1 MKKLMTKKLLSAK
14 EAEEIGIISPAG
26 LTREMTKK
34 ELKEEA
40 DLNNELYRR
49 GELR

>member
-1 MKKLMTKKLLSAK
+1 MKYTVK
-14 EAEEIGIISPAG
+14 E
-26 LTREMTKK
+26 LTKK

-40 DLNNELYRR
+40 DRNNELYRR

>member
-1 MKKLMTKKLLSAK
+1 MKKLEVK
-14 EAEEIGIISPAG
+14 E
-26 LTREMTKK
+26 LTKK